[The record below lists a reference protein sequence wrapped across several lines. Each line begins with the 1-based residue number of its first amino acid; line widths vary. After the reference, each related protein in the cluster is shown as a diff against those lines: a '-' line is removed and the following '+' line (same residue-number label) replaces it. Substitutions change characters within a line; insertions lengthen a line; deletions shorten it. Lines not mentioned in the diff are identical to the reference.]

1 MVMGKGALLSSTSTP
16 PTCVSTLGYADDFT
30 LTDNDNVAGTD
41 RATSRATEITNDS
54 RTAAEDMKVNIVKT
68 KVLHVLPQESVTE
81 TTSNE

>member
-16 PTCVSTLGYADDFT
+16 PTSDDLT
-30 LTDNDNVAGTD
+30 LTDIDNVAGTD
-41 RATSRATEITNDS
+41 RATARATEITNGS
-54 RTAAEDMKVNIVKT
+54 RTAADMKVNIVKT